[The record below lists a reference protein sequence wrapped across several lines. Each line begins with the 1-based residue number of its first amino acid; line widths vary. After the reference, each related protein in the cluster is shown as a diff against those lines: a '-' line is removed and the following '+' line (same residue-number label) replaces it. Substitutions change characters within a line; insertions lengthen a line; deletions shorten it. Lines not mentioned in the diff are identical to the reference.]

1 MRSAAA
7 DAEKLKAINTI
18 EAYLE
23 ELRKNRPSVKLAA
36 ERSEKG
42 ARTVKNIL
50 SAAHRVFLRE
60 GHAGLSLRK
69 VAEEAG
75 VAVGNVGYYFETKRD
90 LLDATLREEL
100 ADYVEEHIQ
109 QFERDRDSPLEILLN
124 VVGFYVSSA
133 RRNHRFFFQMWG
145 YAASDD
151 DAKELIRSLYRPI
164 GRFVY
169 QLVRAAN
176 PELSDLAS
184 RRVVLQLFSLEE
196 GVKLFIGMGPD
207 DDAAIKSAETH
218 IRTLARR
225 IVEEAA

>member
-1 MRSAAA
+1 MRGDGA
-7 DAEKLKAINTI
+7 DPEKLKAINTI

-23 ELRKNRPSVKLAA
+23 ELRKNRPSERLAA
-36 ERSEKG
+36 ARSQKG
-42 ARTVKNIL
+42 ARTVRSVL
-50 SAAHRVFLRE
+50 LAAREVFVRD

-75 VAVGNVGYYFETKRD
+75 VAVGNVGYYFRSKRD

-100 ADYVEEHIQ
+100 ADYVEEHIL
-109 QFERDRDSPLEILLN
+109 QFEKDRDSPLEILLN
-124 VVGFYVSSA
+124 VVDFYVSSA

-169 QLVRAAN
+169 YLVRAAN
-176 PELSDLAS
+176 PRLTDAAC

-196 GVKLFIGMGPD
+196 GAKLFIGMGPD
-207 DDAAIKSAETH
+207 HDPAVASAEQH
-218 IRTLARR
+218 IRELARR
-225 IVEEAA
+225 IVEDAT